1 MLIPGTRDAIFQ
13 SVADGSCRGWACLLP
28 LKLGITREAVDFI
41 HFVTGQD
48 TKMKTIATEHVSV
61 YCSGRTCTEDVQEV
75 ITIRWVWQHEWPN
88 LFWRQVTVQFQL
100 NSTKRWLSLKIF
112 SSSICRLK
120 FIQWCLHSID
130 VRICRFHNC
139 VACELLCQV
148 HLVCNSGKAK
158 WPKERYNS
166 GGLSMSITEAERV
179 MWDDVVLRSPSTV
192 VWSLFDICPKSTHKY
207 LWEVLLFAS
216 SMAILL
222 AKEKSAVSLV
232 TEIKGCSAEVVL
244 QLFCLDREV

>member
-1 MLIPGTRDAIFQ
+1 MERSKQPCNESSNFHFRFSKAVLTTGWFGSNLLVLLCISLFIFLQELLSYFAFYFLSSVWEILIPGTRDAIFH
-13 SVADGSCRGWACLLP
+13 SIADKSWRGWGCLLP

-41 HFVTGQD
+41 HFVTGQG
-48 TKMKTIATEHVSV
+48 TKMKTIASEHVSV
-61 YCSGRTCTEDVQEV
+61 CCSGRTCTEVVQEV

-88 LFWRQVTVQFQL
+88 LFWRQVTVQLQL

-139 VACELLCQV
+139 VACAFLCQV

-158 WPKERYNS
+158 WPKER
-166 GGLSMSITEAERV
+166 
-179 MWDDVVLRSPSTV
+179 
-192 VWSLFDICPKSTHKY
+192 KSTIQEGWAWT
-207 LWEVLLFAS
+207 LQRQ
-216 SMAILL
+216 
-222 AKEKSAVSLV
+222 KE
-232 TEIKGCSAEVVL
+232 
-244 QLFCLDREV
+244 